1 MFSDWPDYP
10 DHYHIFRISLVASPS
25 SWQLGGWKCPS
36 VPVMP
41 WPWPTGLLL
50 IPGILI
56 KRFSH
61 IFFSPNLDCSVFQ
74 SCPHIDVR
82 TGPGQHFV
90 FTVEPDA
97 KVSQGTVAFSL
108 PQRKWATLSLNQEI
122 DVSPYQFNPDKHYL
136 SSIILEVDFFNKKNT
151 STDPFNSDDM
161 AKEFSMQFCK
171 QAFTVGQQCV
181 FNFQDK
187 KLLQIVVKVRKQFC
201 TEFRT

>member
-1 MFSDWPDYP
+1 MKVS
-10 DHYHIFRISLVASPS
+10 
-25 SWQLGGWKCPS
+25 KCPS
-36 VPVMP
+36 DALTMTNRAIVNPGDFDKKVKKGYMQ
-41 WPWPTGLLL
+41 L
-50 IPGILI
+50 IVHSKLI
-56 KRFSH
+56 Y
-61 IFFSPNLDCSVFQ
+61 IQ
-74 SCPHIDVR
+74 TCPHIDVR

-97 KVSQGTVAFSL
+97 KVTQGTVAFSL

-136 SSIILEVDFFNKKNT
+136 SSIVLEVDFFNKKNT

-171 QAFTVGQQCV
+171 QAFTVGMQCV

-187 KLLQIVVKVRKQFC
+187 KLLQIIVKVSSTVSRQ
-201 TEFRT
+201 RTTTIKLRQKCCKRLTHM